1 MTTAGVILA
10 GGRGQRMGGK
20 DKGTVVYNGLPLVQ
34 HVINRLTPQLDQI
47 VISANRNID
56 FYKTYNYPVLA
67 DDMGD
72 YWGPLAGIATAMN
85 FCKCDLLLTVPCDT
99 PRLPEDLLQR
109 LSGVM
114 LQQKVDVVMAQDS
127 NRLHPVIALINCSLY
142 EDLLA
147 YLQRGERMVM
157 KWMQSQKWAA
167 ADFSDQTDYFTNIN
181 SQDNIN

>member
-20 DKGTVVYNGLPLVQ
+20 DKGTVDYNGLPLVQ
-34 HVINRLTPQLDQI
+34 HVINRISPQLDQI

-56 FYKTYNYPVLA
+56 FYKAYNYPVLA
-67 DDMGD
+67 DDIGE

-99 PRLPEDLLQR
+99 PRLPDDLLQR
-109 LSGVM
+109 LTNVM
-114 LQQKVDVVMAQDS
+114 QEQKVDVVMAQDS
-127 NRLHPVIALINCSLY
+127 NRLHPVIALVKSNLY

-147 YLQRGERMVM
+147 YLQRGERMVL

-167 ADFSDQTDYFTNIN
+167 ADFSDQADCFTNIN
-181 SQDNIN
+181 SQDNTN